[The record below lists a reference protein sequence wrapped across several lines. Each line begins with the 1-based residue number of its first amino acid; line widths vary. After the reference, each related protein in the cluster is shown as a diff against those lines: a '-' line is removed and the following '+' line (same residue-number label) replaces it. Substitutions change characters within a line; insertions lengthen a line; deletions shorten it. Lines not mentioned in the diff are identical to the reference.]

1 MLELRIARR
10 YLWAARKQRHTA
22 FLSSISVLGLAL
34 GVAVL
39 LFVLALLAGL
49 QGQIKA
55 RLISSSP
62 QLLIEASG
70 KNTIDNAEAIAPD
83 GPRLGVPTISP
94 RMSGIPF
101 G

>member
-1 MLELRIARR
+1 MIEFRIARR
-10 YLWAARKQRHTA
+10 YLWAARKQAHTA

-55 RLISSSP
+55 RLISSTALSRFSFSNS
-62 QLLIEASG
+62 AM
-70 KNTIDNAEAIAPD
+70 DNQTLCLA
-83 GPRLGVPTISP
+83 
-94 RMSGIPF
+94 
-101 G
+101 